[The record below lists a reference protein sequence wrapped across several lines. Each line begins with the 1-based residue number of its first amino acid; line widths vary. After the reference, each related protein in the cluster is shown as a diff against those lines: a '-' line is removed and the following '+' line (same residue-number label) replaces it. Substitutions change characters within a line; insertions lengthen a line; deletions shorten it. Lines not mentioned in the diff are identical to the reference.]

1 MSVETDRIT
10 DAHRAEAL
18 LDQIDGLAALIRDG
32 LPAPDSVDFALDD
45 ETGRYNITCHYADP
59 TPAITIELLR
69 HLDTPNAEVSGGGY
83 RRYSWDRPGDLGVVV
98 DVRDQDRGA
107 ARLLARAATIAE
119 VGS

>member
-1 MSVETDRIT
+1 MTADTDRIT
-10 DAHRAEAL
+10 DAHRAETF
-18 LDQIDGLAALIRDG
+18 LDQIDSLAALIRNG
-32 LPAPDSVDFALDD
+32 LPAPDLTRLTLDD

-69 HLDTPNAEVSGGGY
+69 HLDNPNAEVSGGGY